1 MEVTLP
7 MRLAVHAAPDDPS
20 VAAVSYGP
28 VVLAGAYGGEAGS
41 AMPELDVSSVTRVS
55 QRPLVFQARAGRR
68 PVRLI
73 PVARAHHQH
82 YTVY

>member
-28 VVLAGAYGGEAGS
+28 VVLAGPYGGEAGS
-41 AMPELDVSSVTRVS
+41 AMPEPDVRPVTRVS
-55 QRPLVFQARAGRR
+55 RRPLVFQARA
-68 PVRLI
+68 
-73 PVARAHHQH
+73 
-82 YTVY
+82 